1 MAGIGEKT
9 KKGEPFSVRFALA
22 TDRAVENEARRA
34 RRSKSSIVE
43 GLAEEAMRTRRFP
56 GIAFRGEDAG
66 RRPWLIGTGLDIWEI
81 CQMVDEFTSIKQLVA
96 DTHLGER
103 QIRLAL
109 AYREQYPDE
118 VEQAI
123 SENTRSAAE
132 WSELY
137 PFVRVPA
144 PAG

>member
-1 MAGIGEKT
+1 MAKAGA
-9 KKGEPFSVRFALA
+9 KKGAPFSVRFALA
-22 TDRAVENEARRA
+22 TDRAVESEARRV

-43 GLAEEAMRTRRFP
+43 TLAEEAMRTRRFP

-66 RRPWLIGTGLDIWEI
+66 RRPWVIGTGLDVWEL
-81 CQMVDEFTSIKQLVA
+81 CQIVDESASLEQLAA
-96 DTHLGER
+96 DTHLAER

-109 AYREQYPDE
+109 AYREQYPEE

-123 SENTRSAAE
+123 NENTRPPAE

-137 PFVRVPA
+137 PFVRTPA
-144 PAG
+144 SAG

>member
-1 MAGIGEKT
+1 VAGIGEKP

-22 TDRAVENEARRA
+22 TDRAVEHEARRA

-43 GLAEEAMRTRRFP
+43 ALAEEAMRTRRFP
-56 GIAFRGEDAG
+56 GIAFRGEDAA
-66 RRPWLIGTGLDIWEI
+66 RRPWLIGTGLDVWEI

-96 DTHLGER
+96 DTQLGER

-118 VEQAI
+118 VERAI
-123 SENTRSAAE
+123 SENTRPTAE

-144 PAG
+144 SAG